1 MNENFSNG
9 IKNILKFAR
18 LEAKRLNSKIVSP
31 EHLLLGII
39 KDKDGQANKM
49 LRSLGCDLKEMS
61 LMVSD
66 LLSSDQKD
74 SIEIQHLKLNQDTEK
89 IIRNTFTETNKNNRQ
104 TANQIDLLLTLV
116 KNPTGVLKDVINFY
130 SVDYDVIKSYIDI
143 DNGSNSINPKTH
155 EESKTPTLDL
165 FSRDVT
171 AIAQSGNLDPIVG
184 RELEIERLAQI
195 LSRRKKIIL
204 F

>member
-74 SIEIQHLKLNQDTEK
+74 SIEIEHLKLNQDTEK

-195 LSRRKKIIL
+195 LSRRKK
-204 F
+204 

>member
-66 LLSSDQKD
+66 LLSSDEKD
-74 SIEIQHLKLNQDTEK
+74 SIEIEHLKLNQDTEK

-116 KNPTGVLKDVINFY
+116 KNPTGILKDVINFY

-195 LSRRKKIIL
+195 LSRRKK
-204 F
+204 

>member
-18 LEAKRLNSKIVSP
+18 LETKRLNSKIVSP

-39 KDKDGQANKM
+39 KDKDGQASKM

-61 LMVSD
+61 LMISD
-66 LLSSDQKD
+66 LLRSDENK
-74 SIEIQHLKLNQDTEK
+74 SIEIEHLKLNQDTEK
-89 IIRNTFTETNKNNRQ
+89 LIRNTFTETSKNNRQ

-116 KNPTGVLKDVINFY
+116 KNPSGILKDVINFY

-143 DNGSNSINPKTH
+143 DN
-155 EESKTPTLDL
+155 
-165 FSRDVT
+165 RY
-171 AIAQSGNLDPIVG
+171 
-184 RELEIERLAQI
+184 R
-195 LSRRKKIIL
+195 
-204 F
+204 